1 MKTFKTL
8 NLFSL
13 KLLKNSLLNSSRIMY
28 SSKFLFGTQE
38 VDKSNYN
45 LYKENE
51 EKLNLEI
58 NKNKKN
64 NKNTKEKS
72 ENLNQK
78 FDMITSKT
86 PKEDFFKK
94 TERINP
100 SEERLNEIELR
111 PYFEGLVDKREL
123 SYDTFTQPTNI
134 EKRLTIFPIS
144 KKEMIKRATRVKRVK
159 IIRDHVKR
167 QLDDKTLYE

>member
-1 MKTFKTL
+1 MKAYKTF

-13 KLLKNSLLNSSRIMY
+13 KSLKNSLLHSSRIMY
-28 SSKFLFGTQE
+28 SPKVLFGTTE
-38 VDKSNYN
+38 LNKSNYN

-51 EKLNLEI
+51 EKLNLEN

-64 NKNTKEKS
+64 DKGKKEKKD
-72 ENLNQK
+72 EKNPNL
-78 FDMITSKT
+78 DLITSKT
-86 PKEDFFKK
+86 PKQDFFKK
-94 TERINP
+94 TERIDP

-134 EKRLTIFPIS
+134 EKRLTTFAIS

-167 QLDDKTLYE
+167 QLDDKTL